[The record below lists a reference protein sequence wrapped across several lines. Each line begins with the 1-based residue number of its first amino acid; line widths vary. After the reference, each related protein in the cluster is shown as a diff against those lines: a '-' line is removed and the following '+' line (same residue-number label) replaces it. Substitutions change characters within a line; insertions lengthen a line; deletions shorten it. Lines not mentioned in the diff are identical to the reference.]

1 VVRRLRDRQEA
12 GALLAERL
20 ESLHVEDPL
29 VLAIPRGGV
38 PVGAEVARRLGLPMD
53 ILVVRK
59 LGLPFQPELA
69 MGAVGEGGV
78 TVLND
83 DVLRISGVHPD
94 EVAQVERRE
103 RAEVEDRGRRLRGS
117 RPPVPLRGRA
127 VLIVDDG
134 LATGSTMLAACRVAR
149 AGGAS
154 TVVVAVPTASREA
167 VERLR
172 DEADTVVALMV
183 PEGFSSV
190 GQWYVDFAQVS
201 DAEVV
206 SVLESMAVTALDV
219 EIPAADGVVLA
230 GRLAVPP
237 TPRGVV
243 VFAHGS
249 GSSRFSPRNG
259 FVADRL
265 NAAGMATLLLDLLTP
280 VEEGRRDN
288 VFDVDLLAGRLRAV
302 LDWLAADPHTRS
314 LPVGLFGAS
323 TGAAAALAA
332 ASYPEAG
339 VAAVVSRGGRPDLAG
354 GRLARVTAPTL
365 LIVGGRDDV
374 VLALNRRAQ
383 QQLHCP
389 SSLEVVPGAT
399 HLFEEPGTLAQVADL
414 ASAWFAEHL
423 APVAA

>member
-1 VVRRLRDRQEA
+1 MHRLRDRREA
-12 GALLAERL
+12 GRLLAERL
-20 ESLHVEDPL
+20 EELHLEDAL
-29 VLAIPRGGV
+29 VLAVPRGGV
-38 PVGAEVARRLGLPMD
+38 PVGVEVAHHLGLPLD

-83 DVLRISGVHPD
+83 DVIRVSGVRPD
-94 EVAQVERRE
+94 EVTQVELRE
-103 RAEVEDRGRRLRGS
+103 RAEVESRGRRLRGS

-127 VLIVDDG
+127 VLLVDDG
-134 LATGSTMLAACRVAR
+134 LATGSTMVAACRVAR
-149 AGGAS
+149 AAGA
-154 TVVVAVPTASREA
+154 TLVVVAVPTASREA
-167 VERLR
+167 VDRLR
-172 DEADTVVALMV
+172 DEADSVVALMV
-183 PEGFSSV
+183 PAGFSSV
-190 GQWYVDFAQVS
+190 GQWYVDFDQVS

-206 SVLESMAVTALDV
+206 SMLESTAVTSADV
-219 EIPAADGVVLA
+219 EVPAAEGVTLA

-237 TPRGVV
+237 HARGVV
-243 VFAHGS
+243 AFAHGS

-280 VEEGRRDN
+280 AEEQRRDN

-302 LDWLAADPHTRS
+302 LRWLAADPRTRG

-339 VAAVVSRGGRPDLAG
+339 VSAVVSRGGRPDLAG
-354 GRLARVTAPTL
+354 SRL
-365 LIVGGRDDV
+365 
-374 VLALNRRAQ
+374 
-383 QQLHCP
+383 
-389 SSLEVVPGAT
+389 
-399 HLFEEPGTLAQVADL
+399 
-414 ASAWFAEHL
+414 
-423 APVAA
+423 